1 MSKIAVLGAGGMAR
15 EITETLMATGIKR
28 ELISYF
34 VDTEFLGVDNA
45 LTPLYDLEDI
55 CAQGEIIHAY
65 IGLGEGELRESL
77 VNRLG
82 AQVSYPKLIH
92 PSSLVGQDCRIGI
105 GTTIQQFATLTAHVT
120 IGAFA
125 QVNIYAGVS
134 HDCIIGDY
142 FTASPKVSVSGN
154 VRIGNHVFL
163 GTACTILPGVS
174 ICDHVTVG
182 AGAVVTND
190 ITEPGTY
197 VGMPARKI
205 K

>member
-34 VDTEFLGVDNA
+34 VDTEFLGIDNA

-92 PSSLVGQDCRIGI
+92 PSSLVGQFLRDR
-105 GTTIQQFATLTAHVT
+105 
-120 IGAFA
+120 
-125 QVNIYAGVS
+125 
-134 HDCIIGDY
+134 
-142 FTASPKVSVSGN
+142 KSV
-154 VRIGNHVFL
+154 
-163 GTACTILPGVS
+163 PW
-174 ICDHVTVG
+174 
-182 AGAVVTND
+182 
-190 ITEPGTY
+190 
-197 VGMPARKI
+197 
-205 K
+205 